1 MPRAPYTHA
10 VAKTLL
16 TGGTGLIGSHLARA
30 LVQRGDDL
38 RIAVRRSSKLDN
50 LEGLEYEPVKCDILD
65 RRALRRALRGVDR
78 VFHAAGMTSLRAPAA
93 DVYRVNV
100 EGTRTVLQECQ
111 RAGVE
116 RVVFTSSVAALG
128 PAKPGSTADETQ
140 VFNAGRYGIPYV
152 NAKHEAEKEALEIAA
167 HGLPVVI
174 VSPCHVFGPGDI
186 YHSSTEIV
194 RRFMMRRIPAYVE
207 GAINIID
214 VADVAA
220 GHLLADERGTPGERY
235 ILGNRNYTLDRL
247 FADLGRISGVE
258 PPVLKLPLPAAL
270 AFAASLERLSS
281 RPPITT
287 TEVRA
292 AGLWWTYRNTKA
304 KRELGFKPSPH
315 EETLETTVN
324 WYREHEGSKLA
335 EPGARQPLPF
345 RVAGFA
351 VRQAGGI
358 VTRLAS

>member
-1 MPRAPYTHA
+1 

-30 LVQRGDDL
+30 LLRRGDDL
-38 RIAVRRSSKLDN
+38 RIAVRKSSRLDN
-50 LEGLEYEPVKCDILD
+50 LGGLEYQSVNCDILD

-78 VFHAAGMTSLRAPAA
+78 VFHVAGMTSLRAPTAE
-93 DVYRVNV
+93 VYRVNV
-100 EGTRTVLQECQ
+100 EGTRTVLEECL
-111 RAGVE
+111 RAEVE
-116 RVVFTSSVAALG
+116 RVVYTSSVGTIG

-140 VFNAGRYGIPYV
+140 VFRAGGYGIPYV
-152 NAKHEAEKEALEIAA
+152 NAKHEAEKQALALAA

-174 VSPCHVFGPGDI
+174 VNPAHVLGPGDI
-186 YHSSTEIV
+186 YHSSTDIV
-194 RRFMMRRIPAYVE
+194 RRFLMRRIPAYVD

-247 FADLGRISGVE
+247 FAELGRISGVQ
-258 PPVLKLPLPAAL
+258 PPALKLPLAAAL
-270 AFAASLERLSS
+270 AFAATLERL
-281 RPPITT
+281 PGKPLITT

-292 AGLWWTYRNTKA
+292 AALWWTYRNAKA

-315 EETLETTVN
+315 EETLETTVR
-324 WYREHEGSKLA
+324 WYREREGSKLA
-335 EPGARQPLPF
+335 APGARQPLPF
-345 RVAGFA
+345 RLVGFA
-351 VRQAGGI
+351 ARQADGLAS
-358 VTRLAS
+358 RLAS